1 MTSIVA
7 QRKAAIEAQL
17 KANSSAND
25 SSPPTSAPK
34 RASTD
39 DSSHYKKYNIKRV
52 RKVSQETKKGWGF
65 TRTTYVI
72 KHEQPNSTNSS
83 LAPEALPQDLP
94 SQNSAQR
101 SASPPKPV
109 GRFRAAVPQEAETQ
123 PPVENVYYSDGPE
136 TVSLQYSEQ
145 EDFEDTQPRSVA
157 FTHQVDQSRP
167 EAFRSSYDEQP
178 SNVTQSAPQ
187 KPYSIQRTGKS
198 AAYVPSLPE
207 RRKPVVREMA
217 DTNPSQ
223 DKEYEGSWQA
233 KKMLPPQPHPGMP
246 TPDMA
251 AAAAEKYNK
260 NKHRIQKA
268 VRKLEGEED
277 PAAKRGAG
285 CCVIL

>member
-17 KANSSAND
+17 KANSPAND
-25 SSPPTSAPK
+25 SRPPTSAPK

-39 DSSHYKKYNIKRV
+39 SSPYKNYNIKRV
-52 RKVSQETKKGWGF
+52 RKVSQETKRGWGF
-65 TRTTYVI
+65 TKTTYVI
-72 KHEQPNSTNSS
+72 KHEQPNSTNPS
-83 LAPEALPQDLP
+83 LAPKVVPQDLP

-101 SASPPKPV
+101 PAPPPKAS
-109 GRFRAAVPQEAETQ
+109 GRLHATLPQEAEMQ
-123 PPVENVYYSDGPE
+123 PPVENVYYSDVPE
-136 TVSLQYSEQ
+136 TVSLQYSEH
-145 EDFEDTQPRSVA
+145 EDFEDLQPRSA
-157 FTHQVDQSRP
+157 ALTENIDQSRL
-167 EAFRSSYDEQP
+167 ETFRSASDEQP
-178 SNVTQSAPQ
+178 SNVTASQRPH
-187 KPYSIQRTGKS
+187 SIQRTGNS
-198 AAYVPSLPE
+198 ATYVPSLPE

-233 KKMLPPQPHPGMP
+233 KRMLPPQPHPGMP

-260 NKHRIQKA
+260 NKDRIQKA

-277 PAAKRGAG
+277 PAAKRGLG

>member
-25 SSPPTSAPK
+25 SSSPTSASK

-39 DSSHYKKYNIKRV
+39 SSSYKKYNIKRV
-52 RKVSQETKKGWGF
+52 RKVSQETKRGWGF

-72 KHEQPNSTNSS
+72 KHEDNNSTNPS
-83 LAPEALPQDLP
+83 LTPEAVPQELP
-94 SQNSAQR
+94 SQHSAR
-101 SASPPKPV
+101 RFDPPPKPL
-109 GRFRAAVPQEAETQ
+109 GRFSAAVPQQADTQ
-123 PPVENVYYSDGPE
+123 PPVDNVYYSDVPE

-145 EDFEDTQPRSVA
+145 EEFEDSQPRSA
-157 FTHQVDQSRP
+157 PLTDSVDQSTPETFRP
-167 EAFRSSYDEQP
+167 AYDEQP
-178 SNVTQSAPQ
+178 CNTSEVASQ
-187 KPYSIQRTGKS
+187 KPFSTQQAGNS
-198 AAYVPSLPE
+198 ATYVPSLPE

-233 KKMLPPQPHPGMP
+233 KKMVPPQPHPGMP

-260 NKHRIQKA
+260 NKDRIQKA

-277 PAAKRGAG
+277 PAAKPGAG
-285 CCVIL
+285 CCIIL